1 LTIPSLSYITNYDLV
16 IEKTNTV
23 CDDSDPI
30 ANHQLAD
37 FDIIKMVPTMYSK
50 SSAKN
55 HVEILKYIMY
65 DNPPFINKFTEKT
78 QILYKD
84 LDNLIANAKDDNEKA
99 RQFVKEYVDEING
112 RNGTRTTE
120 ETERLDKESKDT
132 KELQDGEKENKTA
145 QTTVTGPSTTTKT
158 TVDNKTPA
166 TNNNVKEAE
175 EKNKKDTK
183 EVVAE
188 KKKTEADLLE
198 EEEKF
203 RKEFKE
209 KIEEGF
215 KNMKEIKEKVSLTF

>member
-16 IEKTNTV
+16 IEKTGTV

-55 HVEILKYIMY
+55 HVEILKYIMN
-65 DNPPFINKFTEKT
+65 DNPPFINKFTEKS

-84 LDNLIANAKDDNEKA
+84 LDSLIANAKDDNEKA

-120 ETERLDKESKDT
+120 GEKLEKEGKDS
-132 KELQDGEKENKTA
+132 KELNSGEKGDKTA
-145 QTTVTGPSTTTKT
+145 QTTVTSEAK
-158 TVDNKTPA
+158 VDNKTSN
-166 TNNNVKEAE
+166 TVSNETD
-175 EKNKKDTK
+175 EKIKKDKKDSK
-183 EVVAE
+183 EVVAD
-188 KKKTEADLLE
+188 KKKTDVDLME

-209 KIEEGF
+209 KLEEGF
-215 KNMKEIKEKVSLTF
+215 KNMKEIKEKVSNSF